1 MNGPCF
7 VTGQHVIDLT
17 EFGFNDTST
26 LVGHFVSSPE
36 KRRREIGDS
45 KGDEREGQGRKENE

>member
-17 EFGFNDTST
+17 EFGFNDTSI
-26 LVGHFVSSPE
+26 LVGLFVSSRRGRE
-36 KRRREIGDS
+36 KRIGDS
-45 KGDEREGQGRKENE
+45 KGDEREGQGRKDNE